1 MKKYYFCM
9 ALCIS
14 ALNGMDAPMSPPAS
28 PQPHS
33 APNSPGPIRYNRDT
47 LLAMGASS
55 LSRSM
60 DSSME
65 RAIKSV
71 AVKVRSVSPPARQDI
86 PHDPKKP
93 FAGCRKRYAKK

>member
-1 MKKYYFCM
+1 M

-47 LLAMGASS
+47 LLAMSTSS

-60 DSSME
+60 DS
-65 RAIKSV
+65 AIKSV
-71 AVKVRSVSPPARQDI
+71 AVKVRSESPPARQDV